1 MKRMIKKYIFAY
13 VCLIFLTTK
22 TSISDVKR
30 IVYPSFVNSVAAG
43 AIVGSL
49 APTARGSLFILTFL
63 TSPLYNTIPLALGL
77 LNVIITLKK
86 ERNRT
91 FAFQTYYSSMQAM
104 SFNTL
109 IDVIEI
115 ASACFLVTIFTYYT
129 CFDIANSLKKSCMK
143 IYKNF
148 FHNRI

>member
-1 MKRMIKKYIFAY
+1 MIKKYIISY
-13 VCLIFLTTK
+13 VFLIFLTTHA
-22 TSISDVKR
+22 SVNDAKR
-30 IVYPSFVNSVAAG
+30 IFYPSFINSAKIG
-43 AIVGSL
+43 GLVGVIT
-49 APTARGSLFILTFL
+49 PTSRSSFFLLTFL

-91 FAFQTYYSSMQAM
+91 FAFQTYYSSMQTM
-104 SFNTL
+104 SFNNL
-109 IDVIEI
+109 IDTIGI

-129 CFDIANSLKKSCMK
+129 CFDIANSLKKSFMK

-148 FHNRI
+148 IS

>member
-1 MKRMIKKYIFAY
+1 MKKIIKKYVFAY

-22 TSISDVKR
+22 TSVSDVKR

-49 APTARGSLFILTFL
+49 APTARSSFFLLTFL
-63 TSPLYNTIPLALGL
+63 TSPIYNTIPLALGL
-77 LNVIITLKK
+77 INVIITLKK

-91 FAFQTYYSSMQAM
+91 FAFQTYYASMQTM
-104 SFNTL
+104 SFNNL
-109 IDVIEI
+109 IDIIGI
-115 ASACFLVTIFTYYT
+115 ANACFLVTIFTYYT
-129 CFDIANSLKKSCMK
+129 CFDIANSLKQSFIK

-148 FHNRI
+148 IS